1 MARLAPGA
9 NPRGVTNLIAIPAR
23 DGDGEVRGVLVAC
36 NMHVKRHVDPT
47 PLRSAGLSFAMFCRN
62 LQAYNAIKEQSE
74 RDALTGL
81 HSRARFDADLPS
93 HPRDR
98 RFSIACLYV
107 DVNGPHEL
115 NNQKG
120 HDAGDDMLRMVAAQI
135 AERFGTQRSYHIGGD
150 EFVAF
155 VLDEDE
161 TDTQRHIDQ
170 MKEAL
175 AAQGIEV
182 SGHGALEGR
191 SVARRRPAA
200 EGGRTQDVRA
210 EARVLR
216 AGRSRPTPQKPGRIA
231 PDRRMRKP
239 AERKG
244 GIVDGAVPKKRDL

>member
-47 PLRSAGLSFAMFCRN
+47 PLRSAGLIFAMFCRN

-93 HPRDR
+93 HPPDR

-120 HDAGDDMLRMVAAQI
+120 HDAGDDMLRMVAAQV

-175 AAQGIEV
+175 AAQSIEV
-182 SGHGALEGR
+182 SGHGALDGR

-200 EGGRTQDVRA
+200 EGGRTQDARA

-216 AGRSRPTPQKPGRIA
+216 AGRSRPTPQKPGRVA

-244 GIVDGAVPKKRDL
+244 GIVDSAVPKKRDL